1 MANQSPIFIKTKT
14 SLVFLVL
21 SIIVFTFWFLSR
33 IINVYYFP
41 FVGAIFELLWLPVIA
56 LTLLL
61 PILSL
66 IQWRKEKFNF
76 RSFNLYSIIIII
88 LIILLTIFEV

>member
-1 MANQSPIFIKTKT
+1 
-14 SLVFLVL
+14 
-21 SIIVFTFWFLSR
+21 
-33 IINVYYFP
+33 
-41 FVGAIFELLWLPVIA
+41 
-56 LTLLL
+56 L